1 MCPKTRHNPTHES
14 HGGWRV
20 FVALQVALFNS
31 ATLVVYQTNMQFWF
45 RLLAQWPLWA
55 LHAIGQLLGWLA
67 WLLSPTYRKRFLD
80 NAATAG
86 LKFSQV
92 VGAVGQ
98 AGSMSS
104 ELPRLWLGKPVS
116 VTWSKGSLNLLREAY
131 ERGHGVLLLTPHLG
145 CFEVTA
151 QAISDNFSKAHGPLT
166 VLYRPSRKASLAEV
180 MERSRVRPGLDP
192 VPTTMAGVRQM
203 IKALRAGRAVGLLPD
218 QVPPLGMGQWAPFFG
233 KPAYTMTLAAR
244 LALQTGAQVVLVW
257 GERLPW
263 GRGYDMH
270 VSQLPQSLAED
281 LEAAVV
287 QINQAMADLILTC
300 PQQYLWGY
308 ARYKQPRQEN

>member
-1 MCPKTRHNPTHES
+1 MI
-14 HGGWRV
+14 
-20 FVALQVALFNS
+20 
-31 ATLVVYQTNMQFWF
+31 FWF
-45 RLLAQWPLWA
+45 RFFASWPLWA
-55 LHAIGQLLGWLA
+55 LHALGQVTGWLA
-67 WLLSPTYRKRFLD
+67 WLLSPTYRQRFLD

-92 VGAVGQ
+92 MGAVGQ
-98 AGSMSS
+98 AGSMST
-104 ELPRLWLGKPVS
+104 ELPRLWLGKPVP
-116 VTWSKGSLNLLREAY
+116 VTWAGNSLQVLAQAY
-131 ERGHGVLLLTPHLG
+131 QTGQGVLLLTPHLG

-151 QAISDNFSKAHGPLT
+151 QAISDAFSTVHGPLT

-180 MERSRVRPGLDP
+180 MESSRGRPGLDTA
-192 VPTTMAGVRQM
+192 PTTLSGVRQL

-244 LALQTGAQVVLVW
+244 LVSQTGARVVLVW

-263 GRGYDMH
+263 GRGYRMH
-270 VSQLPQSLAED
+270 VRLMDASLSAEID
-281 LEAAVV
+281 DAVL
-287 QINQAMADLILTC
+287 QINQAMEALVLSC

-308 ARYKQPRQEN
+308 ARYKQPRQDEH

>member
-1 MCPKTRHNPTHES
+1 
-14 HGGWRV
+14 
-20 FVALQVALFNS
+20 
-31 ATLVVYQTNMQFWF
+31 MQFLF
-45 RLLAQWPLWA
+45 RLLAKWPLWT
-55 LHAIGQLLGWLA
+55 LHAVGQLLGWLA
-67 WLLSPTYRKRFLD
+67 WLLSPTYRKRFLE
-80 NAATAG
+80 NANTAG

-92 VGAVGQ
+92 LGAVGQ

-104 ELPRLWLGKPVS
+104 ELPRLWLGRPVP
-116 VTWSKGSLNLLREAY
+116 VTWSNGSLNLLREAY
-131 ERGHGVLLLTPHLG
+131 EKGNGVLLLTPHLG

-151 QAISDNFSKAHGPLT
+151 QAITDAFSTAHGPLT

-180 MERSRVRPGLDP
+180 MESSRARPGLEP

-218 QVPPLGMGQWAPFFG
+218 QVPPLGMGQWASFFG

-257 GERLPW
+257 GERMPW
-263 GRGYDMH
+263 GRGYQMH
-270 VSQLPQSLAED
+270 VSQMGQALSED
-281 LEAAVV
+281 LDSAVL
-287 QINQAMADLILTC
+287 QINQAMADLILTR

-308 ARYKQPRQEN
+308 ARYKQPRQED

>member
-1 MCPKTRHNPTHES
+1 ME
-14 HGGWRV
+14 
-20 FVALQVALFNS
+20 
-31 ATLVVYQTNMQFWF
+31 FWF
-45 RLLAQWPLWA
+45 RLLAKCPLWV
-55 LHAIGQLLGWLA
+55 LHAIGQLLGWMA
-67 WLLSPTYRKRFLD
+67 WLLSGSYRKRFLD

-86 LKFSQV
+86 LKFGQV
-92 VGAVGQ
+92 VGAIGQ

-104 ELPRLWLGKPVS
+104 ELPRLWLGQPVP
-116 VTWSKGSLNLLREAY
+116 VTWANDSL
-131 ERGHGVLLLTPHLG
+131 GVLQNAYLSGKGVIFLTPHLG

-151 QAISDNFSKAHGPLT
+151 QAISDAFSNEYGPLT
-166 VLYRPSRKASLAEV
+166 VLFRPSRKASLAEV
-180 MERSRVRPGLDP
+180 MESSRARPGLEP
-192 VPTTMAGVRQM
+192 VPTNMAGVRQM

-263 GRGYDMH
+263 GRGYHMHLSDM
-270 VSQLPQSLAED
+270 SEALSDD
-281 LEAAVV
+281 LDLAVV

-308 ARYKQPRQEN
+308 ARYKQPRQEG